1 MPSVAVKDL
10 VVGKK
15 YYMMGYSSANEWGQ
29 YASEIVSNIRNEEP
43 QNETTSL
50 DGMYNLTYKFEGKAE
65 ETILLRGST
74 MFEEVTQVGGKK
86 GGSKKRGK
94 KRNSHKRRN
103 TRR

>member
-1 MPSVAVKDL
+1 MSIVAVKDL

-15 YYMMGYSSANEWGQ
+15 YYMMGYSSANEFGQ

-43 QNETTSL
+43 KYRTTNL
-50 DGMYNLTYKFEGKAE
+50 DGMYNVTYKFEGKPE

-74 MFEEVTQVGGKK
+74 MFEEVTQRGGKK
-86 GGSKKRGK
+86 DGSKKRGK
-94 KRNSHKRRN
+94 KRNSRKQRK

>member
-29 YASEIVSNIRNEEP
+29 YAS
-43 QNETTSL
+43 
-50 DGMYNLTYKFEGKAE
+50 D
-65 ETILLRGST
+65 
-74 MFEEVTQVGGKK
+74 
-86 GGSKKRGK
+86 
-94 KRNSHKRRN
+94 